1 MSAGAP
7 PRARR
12 LHSRDLSQILTPS
25 APPCA
30 FSQIMGNA
38 DVRVAARARHAEM
51 HCFVPTEI
59 VMLINTFPA
68 AHGCRSGR
76 GVGAEHRRG
85 ASHKRRR
92 GGPVLADNLLVVLRF
107 ACRGIEAVTVSS
119 TARSISRPGS
129 SSCPRSRRCA
139 PLAAL
144 RAERRATPSGD
155 LLASTAMAFASG
167 RCVARS
173 ARTRPPFFSCS
184 SCAVTAACPAGR

>member
-1 MSAGAP
+1 MSTGAP

-12 LHSRDLSQILTPS
+12 MHSRDLSQILTPS

-38 DVRVAARARHAEM
+38 DVRVAAPARHAEM

-59 VMLINTFPA
+59 VMLIVAFPA

-119 TARSISRPGS
+119 TARSISRAGS
-129 SSCPRSRRCA
+129 SSCPRSRPCA

-144 RAERRATPSGD
+144 RAERRAIPSGD

-167 RCVARS
+167 RCVARP
-173 ARTRPPFFSCS
+173 ARTRPPFF
-184 SCAVTAACPAGR
+184 AVTAACPAGR